1 MKKSNQYLIEVALED
16 ARLKIGRLA
25 DQIEKGNIV
34 VAVQGSEALDGK
46 PHPVM
51 GSQVLAQCLHLPQC
65 VPLVHVHQDVIGA
78 EFIFSWAWDPLKAEV
93 IVDVLQGLQTLGEVF
108 IVQLWGEIMMT
119 FFTESLGTDNVE
131 PGGQKGSLCS

>member
-1 MKKSNQYLIEVALED
+1 MLWKKEYLIKVALED
-16 ARLKIGRLA
+16 ARFKVGGLA

-46 PHPVM
+46 PHPVV
-51 GSQVLAQCLHLPQC
+51 GPQVLAQRLHFPQR

-78 EFIFSWAWDPLKAEV
+78 EFILAWTRDPLEAEV

-108 IVQLWGEIMMT
+108 VVQLWGEIMMT
-119 FFTESLGTDNVE
+119 FFTESLGTNNVE
-131 PGGQKGSLCS
+131 PGRQQIIML

>member
-1 MKKSNQYLIEVALED
+1 
-16 ARLKIGRLA
+16 
-25 DQIEKGNIV
+25 
-34 VAVQGSEALDGK
+34 
-46 PHPVM
+46 M

-108 IVQLWGEIMMT
+108 VVQLWGEIMMT
-119 FFTESLGTDNVE
+119 FLTESLGTNNVE
-131 PGGQKGSLCS
+131 PGRQKGSLCS